1 MIAGKKV
8 LAVIP
13 ARGGSKEV
21 PRKNIRDL
29 GGKPLLAWTIEAAQ
43 GARYIDRVVLSSE
56 DPEIIDIAR
65 KWGCEVPF
73 VRPAV
78 LSGDEIP
85 AVDPALHAV
94 SILPGYDYLVL
105 LQPTSPLR
113 RSADIDGCIELCQQL
128 GARSC
133 VSVTK
138 PDKHP
143 FLMYTLDSGGGMHPL
158 LNRNV
163 TARRQDLPVV
173 YALNGSIYVCETT
186 HLVATRS
193 FVDEQSVA
201 YVMDRQFSVD
211 IDSELDFTLADALIQ
226 QQFFREATVP

>member
-43 GARYIDRVVLSSE
+43 GAKYIDRLVLSSE
-56 DPEIIDIAR
+56 DPEIIDVAR

-78 LSGDEIP
+78 LSGDEIH

-94 SILPGYDYLVL
+94 STLPGYDYLVL

-128 GARSC
+128 NARSC
-133 VSVTK
+133 VTVTK

-143 FLMYTLDSGGGMHPL
+143 FLMYTLDSAGVMHPL

-193 FVDEQSVA
+193 FVDEHSVA
-201 YVMDRQFSVD
+201 YVMDKQFSVD